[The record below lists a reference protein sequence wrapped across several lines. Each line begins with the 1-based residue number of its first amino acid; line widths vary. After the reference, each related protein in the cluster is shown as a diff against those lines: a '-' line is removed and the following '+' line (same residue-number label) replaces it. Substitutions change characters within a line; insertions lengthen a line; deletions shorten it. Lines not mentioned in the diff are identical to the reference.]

1 LASWKHRDDGQLW
14 SRENEVERTLMYR
27 VLPDAYV
34 IYSVDRNRVDDNGV
48 INMFGSGREG
58 LALRPGDRAG
68 RDLGIRIPL
77 APKS

>member
-1 LASWKHRDDGQLW
+1 
-14 SRENEVERTLMYR
+14 M
-27 VLPDAYV
+27 PDAYV
-34 IYSVDRNRVDDNGV
+34 IYSVDRNRVDDSGV

-68 RDLGIRIPL
+68 RDLGIRIPM